1 LGIVENNLMSG
12 FVGNDFIVFRFTLW
26 EILNIEKFFTLKIQ
40 LDYKNLVLER
50 EINWVMNQ
58 TWANNISHIN
68 KLFLMLCKKKNS

>member
-58 TWANNISHIN
+58 TWANSISHIN
-68 KLFLMLCKKKNS
+68 